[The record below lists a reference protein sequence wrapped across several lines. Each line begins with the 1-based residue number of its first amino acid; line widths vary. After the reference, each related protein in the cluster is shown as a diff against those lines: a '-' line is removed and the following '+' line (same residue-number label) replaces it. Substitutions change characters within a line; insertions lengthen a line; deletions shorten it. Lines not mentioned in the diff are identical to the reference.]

1 MPKRADRRWT
11 LMFVP
16 HGSGSSRALEVSQTV
31 VKTLLGLGGAIGTLV
46 VVLGLAALVRGV
58 NITRNRDLEGENQ
71 VLASELQR
79 MRGRLANLSD
89 TIAVIGQREQQLRLL
104 ADLGPLDSGVQRGGT
119 AGPTNGWP
127 ERDSL
132 AALGPHGQEALAA
145 RLDVDLLIR
154 RADVLAHSVSS
165 AYDSLSSHQRRF
177 AATPSIMPTKGWLS
191 GAFAAERVHP
201 ILHIARPHEGIDV
214 SAPLGTAIEAPA
226 AGVVTDVRWEDGY
239 GNLLAIDHGYG
250 LMTRYAHCSKI
261 LVVRGQRVK
270 RGDKIALV
278 GATGIPSTGPH
289 LHYEVWVNGKPVDP
303 MKFVLPDAIVD

>member
-1 MPKRADRRWT
+1 M
-11 LMFVP
+11 LVP
-16 HGSGSSRALEVSQTV
+16 HGSGSSRAVEVSQTV
-31 VKTLLGLGGAIGTLV
+31 VKALLGLGGVIGTLV
-46 VVLGLAALVRGV
+46 LVLGLAALVRGV
-58 NITRNRDLEGENQ
+58 NITRNRELEGENQ
-71 VLASELQR
+71 VLASEIQR

-89 TIAVIGQREQQLRLL
+89 TIAAIGQREQQLRLL
-104 ADLGPLDSGVQRGGT
+104 ADLRPLDSAVQQGILSGRAAT
-119 AGPTNGWP
+119 WI

-154 RADVLAHSVSS
+154 RADILAQSVST
-165 AYDSLSSHQRRF
+165 AYDSVSSHQRRL

-191 GAFAAERVHP
+191 SAFAAERVHP

-239 GNLLAIDHGYG
+239 GNVLAIDHGYG

-278 GATGIPSTGPH
+278 GATGLPPLLGGIGLATGPH

>member
-1 MPKRADRRWT
+1 MRKRADRRWT
-11 LMFVP
+11 LMLVP
-16 HGSGSSRALEVSQTV
+16 HGSGSSRAVEVSQTV
-31 VKTLLGLGGAIGTLV
+31 VKALLGLGGAIGILV
-46 VVLGLAALVRGV
+46 VVLGLAAIVRGI
-58 NITRNRDLEGENQ
+58 NITRNRALEAENG
-71 VLASELQR
+71 VLAGEIQR
-79 MRGRLANLSD
+79 MRGRLANLND
-89 TIAVIGQREQQLRLL
+89 TIAAIGQREQELRLL
-104 ADLGPLDSGVQRGGT
+104 ADLGPLDSSVQQGGIG
-119 AGPTNGWP
+119 GPSGAWS

-145 RLDVDLLIR
+145 RVDVDLLIR
-154 RADVLAHSVSS
+154 RADILAHSVST
-165 AYDSLSSHQRRF
+165 AYDSLSSHQKRF

-191 GAFAAERVHP
+191 SAFAAERVHP

-226 AGVVTDVRWEDGY
+226 AGVVLDVRWEDGY

-278 GATGIPSTGPH
+278 GATGLATGPH
-289 LHYEVWVNGKPVDP
+289 LHYEVWVNGKAVDP